1 MFNSQASFNMSQTA
15 QNNLWQEMR
24 DEFDYAWKSGENAE
38 NRDTNIIVA
47 GIGNE
52 QGALR
57 DTERVSRLKEFLA
70 LID

>member
-24 DEFDYAWKSGENAE
+24 DEFDYAWKSSENAA
-38 NRDTNIIVA
+38 NRDTNIVVA

-52 QGALR
+52 QGGLR
-57 DTERVSRLKEFLA
+57 DPTRNQRLKDFLA